1 MPANAVARG
10 APADDCCSGAA
21 ELEAA
26 PEEVPAMVPVD
37 IVLAWLPLAE
47 LPGVV
52 AAAALD
58 PLLELPVAVEL
69 ALAVELTEALTL
81 EALALALEALA
92 LALETLALA
101 LESAAVTLVALP
113 VGLRVDRALVGGA
126 EAPRVTGFVE
136 YATTVSESRT
146 KYGVK
151 LVCDESSSET
161 IWTV

>member
-1 MPANAVARG
+1 MELEL
-10 APADDCCSGAA
+10 AA
-21 ELEAA
+21 ELS
-26 PEEVPAMVPVD
+26 
-37 IVLAWLPLAE
+37 
-47 LPGVV
+47 
-52 AAAALD
+52 
-58 PLLELPVAVEL
+58 
-69 ALAVELTEALTL
+69 EALT
-81 EALALALEALA
+81 LEALA

>member
-1 MPANAVARG
+1 
-10 APADDCCSGAA
+10 
-21 ELEAA
+21 
-26 PEEVPAMVPVD
+26 
-37 IVLAWLPLAE
+37 
-47 LPGVV
+47 V
-52 AAAALD
+52 AAAAPD
-58 PLLELPVAVEL
+58 PLLELPAAVEL
-69 ALAVELTEALTL
+69 ALAAELTEALAL

-101 LESAAVTLVALP
+101 LETLALALDSAAVTLVALP